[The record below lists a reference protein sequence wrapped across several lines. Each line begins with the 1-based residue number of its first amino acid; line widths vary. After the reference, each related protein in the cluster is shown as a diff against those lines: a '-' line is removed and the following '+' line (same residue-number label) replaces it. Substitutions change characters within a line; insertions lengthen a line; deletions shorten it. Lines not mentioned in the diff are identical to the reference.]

1 MFFFFK
7 QKTAYEMR
15 ISDWSSDV
23 CSSDLP
29 KHSAWSATNYAA
41 RIFTTPVAWAWQTP
55 WRPWKPALPDSTPA
69 WPDWADAHT
78 RQAPA
83 ATSQPKICFSC
94 LKAWGSTQDAIFK
107 PCWRCVRGLHNG
119 FRAKLCVAPYG
130 RERKSVG

>member
-83 ATSQPKICFSC
+83 ATSQPKRSEERRGGKECD
-94 LKAWGSTQDAIFK
+94 ST
-107 PCWRCVRGLHNG
+107 
-119 FRAKLCVAPYG
+119 G
-130 RERKSVG
+130 RSRWEPVT